1 MSAMIVLLIL
11 VVGVPVFLK
20 ILKLTASGDKDDIW
34 PFYATKPLS
43 HPEQILYFRLI
54 QALPEHVILAQVQL
68 YRFLGVKKS
77 YKYTEWF
84 NRINRL
90 SADFVVCKKDFSLVI
105 LHFQKKHIPLLRKD
119 SPNVKLDQYLK
130 TLK

>member
-11 VVGVPVFLK
+11 VVGVAVFLK
-20 ILKLTASGDKDDIW
+20 ILKLTTSGDKDDIW

-68 YRFLGVKKS
+68 SRFLSVKKV
-77 YKYTEWF
+77 T
-84 NRINRL
+84 N
-90 SADFVVCKKDFSLVI
+90 
-105 LHFQKKHIPLLRKD
+105 IPNGLIGLTD
-119 SPNVKLDQYLK
+119 
-130 TLK
+130 